1 MIKSKLYVAISVV
14 LVRTRL
20 QKLISFLKYQNIR
33 SKRILQF
40 KNANKSAIDFYQIF
54 QFPKYSTVRSNHQ
67 RILNFPKNGI
77 PSQIQVR
84 NHDTGSNPCLR
95 ITSVLATMAGQPA
108 WLKLFRFQN
117 VFTQV
122 GSRVEAVGSAP
133 ARKSR
138 TEFMLL
144 FHTHIPG
151 HKKVHIILQ
160 APFKGLVPKY
170 WILFRG
176 L

>member
-1 MIKSKLYVAISVV
+1 
-14 LVRTRL
+14 
-20 QKLISFLKYQNIR
+20 
-33 SKRILQF
+33 
-40 KNANKSAIDFYQIF
+40 
-54 QFPKYSTVRSNHQ
+54 
-67 RILNFPKNGI
+67 LNFPKNGI
-77 PSQIQVR
+77 RSQIRIR
-84 NHDTGSNPCLR
+84 NHDTSSNPCLS

-108 WLKLFRFQN
+108 WQKQFRFPK

-160 APFKGLVPKY
+160 APFEGLVPKY

-176 L
+176 LYIRYNQHLLYRLRINSVFCRSTSVFILFFYLIVPELFKTASTKGLISSDNFTKSP